1 MKTNDMIGLGVLG
14 LLAFL
19 YFQSRKTAPPVTT
32 PALDEPA
39 PTPVI
44 TYQKFQPVMEVE
56 KQQSRVAGYFPSKLP
71 GARPDMSYGVRWG
84 DGRKYIDTSRQ
95 AKRVL

>member
-1 MKTNDMIGLGVLG
+1 MKQNDMIGIGILG

-19 YFQSRKTAPPVTT
+19 YFQSRKNAPPTT
-32 PALDEPA
+32 TALDEPA

-44 TYQKFQPVMEVE
+44 TYQKFQPVIEIE
-56 KQQSRVAGYFPSKLP
+56 KTQSRVAGYFPSQLP
-71 GARPDMSYGVRWG
+71 GARPDMAYGVRWG